1 MVQADRSLF
10 LPPYCVQLS
19 ARHRIRYVM
28 MTPVRSA
35 APFWSRLVTLT
46 VICLIGFTG
55 AGAIADAPTA
65 SIQNDHL
72 AAELTHPD
80 WFKDSFLDLRDDLQQ
95 ATAAGKRGILVFF
108 STRTCSYCQVFLDT
122 TFADPEIVERVQR
135 HFDVIGLEVMSDL
148 EVTDPQGE
156 LHWAKDF
163 AVREQARFTPTL
175 VFYGEQGLPLLR
187 LVGHQPPDRFRRI
200 LDYLEER
207 QYATRTLRAYLD
219 EQDAQPAPGGTLTPE
234 PGLFSPPPYLLDRR
248 APGGRP
254 LLVLFEQPDCQP
266 CREFHRTVLQ
276 QASIRKHLRAFEVV
290 QLDLLDDRRPVLTP
304 KGRKLTPMAWADE
317 LQLIHTPALVFFDET
332 GSEVLRLDAETGSYR
347 LEGVLQYVL
356 EKAYLETPQFQ
367 RWRRQKAL
375 ENTAPVSSRRME

>member
-1 MVQADRSLF
+1 M
-10 LPPYCVQLS
+10 
-19 ARHRIRYVM
+19 
-28 MTPVRSA
+28 
-35 APFWSRLVTLT
+35 T
-46 VICLIGFTG
+46 VICLTIFVGP
-55 AGAIADAPTA
+55 AAVADPQKA

-72 AAELTHPD
+72 AADLTHPD

-148 EVTDPQGE
+148 EVTDPQGG

-163 AVREQARFTPTL
+163 AVREQALFTPTL
-175 VFYGEQGLPLLR
+175 VFYGAEGLPLLR

-207 QYATRTLRAYLD
+207 QYETRTLRAYLH

-276 QASIRKHLRAFEVV
+276 QVPIRTHLRAFEVV
-290 QLDLLDDRRPVLTP
+290 QLDLLDDRSPVLTP
-304 KGRKLTPMAWADE
+304 KGQRLTPRGWADQ
-317 LQLIHTPALVFFDET
+317 LQLIHAPALLFFDET
-332 GSEVLRLDAETGSYR
+332 GSEVLRLDAETGPYR
-347 LEGVLQYVL
+347 LEGALQYVL

-367 RWRRQKAL
+367 HWRRQKSL
-375 ENTAPVSSRRME
+375 EPAAPASVRHTE

>member
-1 MVQADRSLF
+1 VA
-10 LPPYCVQLS
+10 
-19 ARHRIRYVM
+19 
-28 MTPVRSA
+28 
-35 APFWSRLVTLT
+35 LT
-46 VICLIGFTG
+46 VICLIVFMGT
-55 AGAIADAPTA
+55 GAIADARTA

-72 AAELTHPD
+72 AADLTHPD
-80 WFKDSFLDLRDDLQQ
+80 WFKDSFLDLRDDLRQ

-108 STRTCSYCQVFLDT
+108 STRTCGYCQVFLDT

-156 LHWAKDF
+156 VHWAKDF

-175 VFYGEQGLPLLR
+175 VFYGAEGLPLLR
-187 LVGHQPPDRFRRI
+187 LVGYQPPDRFRRI

-207 QYATRTLRAYLD
+207 QYETRTLRAYLQ
-219 EQDAQPAPGGTLTPE
+219 EAEAHPGPGGTLIPE

-254 LLVLFEQPDCQP
+254 LLALFEQSGCQP
-266 CREFHRTVLQ
+266 CRELHRTVLQ
-276 QASIRKHLRAFEVV
+276 QASIRTHLRAFEVV
-290 QLDLLDDRRPVLTP
+290 QLDLLDDRSPVLTP
-304 KGRKLTPMAWADE
+304 KGQRLTPRAWADQ
-317 LQLIHTPALVFFDET
+317 LQLIHAPALVFFDET

-347 LEGVLQYVL
+347 LEGALQYVL

-367 RWRRQKAL
+367 HWRRQKAL
-375 ENTAPVSSRRME
+375 ENMAPEGETRP